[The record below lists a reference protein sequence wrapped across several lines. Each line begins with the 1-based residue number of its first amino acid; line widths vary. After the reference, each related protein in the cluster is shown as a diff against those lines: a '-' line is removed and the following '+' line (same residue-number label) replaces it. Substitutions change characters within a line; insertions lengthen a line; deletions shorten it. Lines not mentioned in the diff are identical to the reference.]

1 MDRRFALAGVDA
13 RTQIVRA
20 APLLL
25 LAKAKPL
32 FALESAARAGADM
45 DAVHDMRVASR
56 RLREAMRLLEPLYP
70 RKRFRAWY
78 RSVRTITRALGP
90 VRDSDVFIDAFS
102 RLGPELSE
110 GGRRFSAFLIGQRMG
125 RREYELVLLNEAL
138 AALDLK
144 ASRREFKALVHD
156 LAPTGWAKRPFV
168 EFAHAEVASRAAVVF
183 GAQPAALD
191 EANIN
196 EQHAL
201 RIDYKRLRYA
211 VEAFAPCYGEYF
223 DSLHQTLT
231 EFQDTLGDLH
241 DLHVFLDS
249 VRAPGAAEAAAS
261 AGVSRA
267 DVAEV
272 EAVLE
277 SRAHDMFARFTGLAT
292 DFPPDALLPALL
304 LPLAQ
309 SATTVRVGAT
319 DRVES
324 SGVPEAAAVVSE
336 VLEAADGPDA
346 ASVFPPVIDVDG
358 SVLPPVIVGEE
369 PWAVG
374 WDAVPDADLDTEE
387 SPAAEPGT

>member
-1 MDRRFALAGVDA
+1 
-13 RTQIVRA
+13 
-20 APLLL
+20 
-25 LAKAKPL
+25 
-32 FALESAARAGADM
+32 
-45 DAVHDMRVASR
+45 
-56 RLREAMRLLEPLYP
+56 
-70 RKRFRAWY
+70 
-78 RSVRTITRALGP
+78 
-90 VRDSDVFIDAFS
+90 
-102 RLGPELSE
+102 
-110 GGRRFSAFLIGQRMG
+110 
-125 RREYELVLLNEAL
+125 
-138 AALDLK
+138 
-144 ASRREFKALVHD
+144 
-156 LAPTGWAKRPFV
+156 
-168 EFAHAEVASRAAVVF
+168 RAAVVF
-183 GAQPAALD
+183 GDQPAAH
-191 EANIN
+191 EVANIN
-196 EQHAL
+196 EQHEI

>member
-1 MDRRFALAGVDA
+1 MNKRFALAGVDA
-13 RTQIVRA
+13 RTQIARA

-70 RKRFRAWY
+70 RKRFRSWY

-102 RLGPELSE
+102 QLGPELSE
-110 GGRRFSAFLIGQRMG
+110 GGRRFTVFMIGQRMG
-125 RREYELVLLNEAL
+125 RREYELVLLNEGL

-144 ASRREFKALVHD
+144 ASRREFKTLVHE
-156 LAPTGWAKRPFV
+156 LASTGWAKRPFV

-191 EANIN
+191 EANID

-211 VEAFAPCYGEYF
+211 VETFAPAYGKYF
-223 DSLHQTLT
+223 DSLHETLT
-231 EFQDTLGDLH
+231 AFQDTLGDLH

-249 VRAPGAAEAAAS
+249 VRAPGVAEAAAS
-261 AGVSRA
+261 AGVSQA

-277 SRAHDMFARFTGLAT
+277 SRARDTFARFTDLAT
-292 DFPPDALLPALL
+292 GFPPDALLPALL

-309 SATTVRVGAT
+309 AATATRVSTA
-319 DRVES
+319 DRVEPT
-324 SGVPEAAAVVSE
+324 GAPEAAAVASE
-336 VLEAADGPDA
+336 VLEAADGQDA
-346 ASVFPPVIDVDG
+346 TSIFPPVIDADG

-369 PWAVG
+369 PWVAG
-374 WDAVPDADLDTEE
+374 WDAAPDADLDTEE
-387 SPAAEPGT
+387 SSTAKPGT